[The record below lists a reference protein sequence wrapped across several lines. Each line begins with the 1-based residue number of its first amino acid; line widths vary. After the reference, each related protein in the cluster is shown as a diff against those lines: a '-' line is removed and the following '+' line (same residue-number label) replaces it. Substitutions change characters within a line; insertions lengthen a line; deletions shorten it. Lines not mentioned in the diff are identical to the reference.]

1 MRCCATR
8 ARFMSVMAVVV
19 LVSFSPN
26 GEYLAYSSPD
36 GVLKLWE
43 TTTGKLAQEYTPSS
57 HLSATCSCLQ
67 WGPNRRPRVSFTE
80 TFSLTVCHSQSVTVT
95 CCSLPYIP
103 YRTPLSPVMPV
114 VQHVQ
119 SSPNWESD
127 CFFYRLKKIKRF
139 LEKLLMLEKQI

>member
-80 TFSLTVCHSQSVTVT
+80 TFSLTVCHSQSHSQSHVAH
-95 CCSLPYIP
+95 SL
-103 YRTPLSPVMPV
+103 TFLTEHHCHQSC
-114 VQHVQ
+114 Q
-119 SSPNWESD
+119 SSSMSSPPLTGNLTVFS
-127 CFFYRLKKIKRF
+127 IG
-139 LEKLLMLEKQI
+139 